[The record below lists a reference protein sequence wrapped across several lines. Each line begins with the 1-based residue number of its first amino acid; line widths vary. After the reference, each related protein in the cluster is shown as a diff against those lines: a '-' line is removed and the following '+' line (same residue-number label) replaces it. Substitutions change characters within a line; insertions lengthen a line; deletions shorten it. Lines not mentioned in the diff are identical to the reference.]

1 MSTRALARL
10 VAALLG
16 AALAALPTLAAAD
29 ELVAIPLTIHIAH
42 VAPTADDRARDRDGE
57 AAPHADDK
65 PVVDSAW
72 INRITARASALFA
85 PAGLSFTIARR
96 VRHTAPGP
104 DILTV
109 ADRHALAQHAP
120 ADGTIHIFVARRV
133 ADKDEPGAWIRG
145 VHWRYRGTTRR
156 LRGRRYLII
165 SGASAADDTPAH
177 ELGHYF
183 GLAHTEAATN
193 LMTAPGRGP
202 DATLTDA
209 QIRTVRRRAR
219 SALRTRAL
227 RPVKP

>member
-16 AALAALPTLAAAD
+16 AALIAAPTLATAD
-29 ELVAIPLTIHIAH
+29 DLVTIPLTLHITH
-42 VAPTADDRARDRDGE
+42 VAPTANAHARDSEGDPR
-57 AAPHADDK
+57 ADDK
-65 PVVDSAW
+65 PVVGSAW
-72 INRITARASALFA
+72 IDRITARASALFA
-85 PAGLSFTIARR
+85 PAGVSFTVARQ

-120 ADGTIHIFVARRV
+120 ADGTIHVFVARRV

-145 VHWRYRGTTRR
+145 VHWRYGGTARR
-156 LRGRRYLII
+156 LRGRRYIII

-183 GLAHTEAATN
+183 GLSHTKAATN

-202 DATLTDA
+202 DATLTDE

-219 SALRTRAL
+219 SAIRTRAL
-227 RPVKP
+227 RPVEP